1 MARNKI
7 DYNGNI
13 YTAIPF
19 IQTRKGLQC
28 NPCNSCDI
36 KDFGIC
42 DAAWCSSEDRSD
54 HQNVVFKL
62 IKEDEQ

>member
-7 DYNGNI
+7 EYDGKI
-13 YTAIPF
+13 YMALPY
-19 IQTRKGLQC
+19 QTNNQPQC
-28 NPCNSCDI
+28 DRCDI
-36 KDFGIC
+36 KGLGIC

-62 IKEDEQ
+62 IKED

>member
-1 MARNKI
+1 MARYQI
-7 DYNGNI
+7 EYNGNI
-13 YTAIPF
+13 YRAIPF
-19 IQTRKGLQC
+19 VQVQEGLQC
-28 NPCNSCDI
+28 NRCDI

-62 IKEDEQ
+62 TKEDEQWEK